1 METYTEVSN
10 PSGKVF
16 PTKIQALDQL
26 LGRDFSEDNGFP
38 DGSMVLIQIPPNTN
52 LGTLFAQKI
61 LLNFLDQ
68 FPDSRGFYFHSS
80 KPRPQ
85 LLKSFEAYN
94 WNIKPLI
101 DQGRFEL
108 IDMWTITSSHT
119 ASSSKI
125 GKIDIKRKTFLK
137 QTYQKILQIHR
148 NGGIDCFSVVDDL
161 LWLKE
166 NDLDQ
171 RPSKVLEFIK
181 DILDIIFHIGG
192 VHFFILPKGILND
205 VSERLIMNY
214 STGLIDFDTEFRG
227 NNLQHLFYIAKL
239 AGISLQSEILEISPS
254 TDGGFRIESTTKV

>member
-1 METYTEVSN
+1 METFSEASQNTN
-10 PSGKVF
+10 KFF
-16 PTKIQALDQL
+16 PTGIQALDQL

-38 DGSMVLIQIPPNTN
+38 EGSLVLIQIPPNTN
-52 LGTLFAQKI
+52 LGTLFAQKL
-61 LLNFLDQ
+61 LLNFLDRFQ
-68 FPDSRGFYFHSS
+68 NSRGFYFHSS
-80 KPRPQ
+80 KPKMQ
-85 LLKSFEAYN
+85 LMKSFEAYN
-94 WNIKPLI
+94 WNIDPLLES
-101 DQGRFEL
+101 GRFEL

-137 QTYQKILQIHR
+137 QTYQKIYQIR
-148 NGGIDCFSVVDDL
+148 MSSGVDCFSVVDDL

-166 NDLDQ
+166 NELDQ
-171 RPSKVLEFIK
+171 RPSKVLEFVK
-181 DILDIIFHIGG
+181 DILDIIFRIGG

-239 AGISLQSEILEISPS
+239 AGVSLHSEILEISPS
-254 TDGGFRIESTTKV
+254 VDGGFRIESTTKV